1 MQHTTYNVQLAV
13 FLAEPSPDRHKTGR
27 RQALTHGERTR
38 CKTRQCVPAAPQIG
52 IALRDTAGIICS
64 MCTACR
70 YMGTNFG
77 LPHRDY
83 SYADSFSSDGAAKTL
98 SVSLQETYSFPE

>member
-1 MQHTTYNVQLAV
+1 MFHV
-13 FLAEPSPDRHKTGR
+13 
-27 RQALTHGERTR
+27 
-38 CKTRQCVPAAPQIG
+38 
-52 IALRDTAGIICS
+52 
-64 MCTACR
+64 CTACR

-98 SVSLQETYSFPE
+98 SVSLQDASPNNTIEPLYIYAYIHTHTHTYGIHTYIHTFIHNKHIHTYIHTHRYVGTKL